1 MHTGDEIFLL
11 LAHFLFSLFKT
22 HNSLGKKVHTGD
34 VKPMITQLQS
44 LFYSI
49 NEERCR
55 QVMKCLFSFHSVHFL
70 LTHLQN
76 WHIFTQPVS
85 LSPFF
90 LDTFAKLAPF
100 HFDNFHSVSFSLSQ
114 CREVQRLCYL
124 HSANYL
130 LPFITQSFFTQSNSL
145 PMFTQSLFTQPNF
158 LPPYHPANMHPG
170 GGGKM

>member
-1 MHTGDEIFLL
+1 
-11 LAHFLFSLFKT
+11 
-22 HNSLGKKVHTGD
+22 
-34 VKPMITQLQS
+34 
-44 LFYSI
+44 
-49 NEERCR
+49 
-55 QVMKCLFSFHSVHFL
+55 MKCLFSFHSVHFL

-170 GGGKM
+170 GGGKMWGDRGGKVPRGERWEVPGGRRGGVQDGGEGEVWGGGGGALRAGAELQNVNF